1 MRFHRLDEAVPT
13 RRKPELRAKRQWQG
27 GPNTVSA
34 VGLTPGVRNA
44 RQAATALSA
53 LQLEAVLYACQ
64 RHETKEEG
72 KRGGFFIG
80 DGAGM
85 GKGREIAG
93 CLIENLLQGREKALW
108 VSISA
113 DLKVDAERDLSGT
126 KF

>member
-1 MRFHRLDEAVPT
+1 MAE
-13 RRKPELRAKRQWQG
+13 RQWQG

-64 RHETKEEG
+64 RHETKQEG

-93 CLIENLLQGREKALW
+93 CLIENLLQGDPDPCTWDVERRGEFSPLGPRAGCFLALG
-108 VSISA
+108 
-113 DLKVDAERDLSGT
+113 SGLGLVGT
-126 KF
+126 ASSRR